1 MIKTFMARVLKIFL
15 IVILAL
21 GTDRVLGQR
30 KPGAPNDS
38 TANLRN
44 NEVRSMVEIPAEF
57 PGGRTEFNKYVAR
70 NLKYPKKA
78 LKQQLVGNVYVE
90 FVVNTDGSIITST
103 VKAVRKERLGKAS
116 NAILDPDCQ
125 REAVRLIKGSP
136 RWAPATRNGRPE
148 QQAMI
153 IGVPFIKPNG

>member
-1 MIKTFMARVLKIFL
+1 MAV
-15 IVILAL
+15 LAL
-21 GTDRVLGQR
+21 SAGGVRGQR
-30 KPGAPNDS
+30 NPGAPNDS
-38 TANLRN
+38 TTNLRD
-44 NEVRSMVEIPAEF
+44 NEVHAMVEIPAEF

-78 LKQQLVGNVYVE
+78 LKQQLIGNVYVE
-90 FVVNTDGSIITST
+90 FVVNNDGSINSST
-103 VKAVRKERLGKAS
+103 VKAVKKERLAKAS

-125 REAVRLIKGSP
+125 REAVRLIKISP

-153 IGVPFIKPNG
+153 IAVPFIKPNG

>member
-1 MIKTFMARVLKIFL
+1 MISVVKILL

-21 GTDRVLGQR
+21 GTDRALAQR
-30 KPGAPNDS
+30 KPGPPNDS
-38 TANLRN
+38 TANLRD
-44 NEVRSMVEIPAEF
+44 NEVRAMVEIPAEF

-78 LKQQLVGNVYVE
+78 LKQQLIGNVYVE
-90 FVVNTDGSIITST
+90 FVVNTDGSIISST
-103 VKAVRKERLGKAS
+103 VKAVRKERLAKAS

-125 REAVRLIKGSP
+125 REAVRLIKNSP
-136 RWAPATRNGRPE
+136 QWTPATRNGRPE

-153 IGVPFIKPNG
+153 IAVPFIKPNG